1 MKKLLAMLLALG
13 LLLGLAACGVKDKDK
28 DDKNK
33 SEDRS
38 DSPYM
43 SAVVNVFD
51 VNFMGEI
58 SEKKV
63 EKLAPQEYWEYLE
76 EERNL
81 ELKDVVE
88 RYEEVWEDKKEDY
101 AQEYGDV
108 WRVAYEVTSEME
120 TSDSKLE
127 KIADE
132 LHDKYDIAQ
141 SSVKS
146 GYDMNIEMEII
157 GSEDD
162 ECQEFDF
169 TVVKIDKKWYVLY
182 CYTDDGEFYADFVV

>member
-1 MKKLLAMLLALG
+1 MKKLLAMLLVLG
-13 LLLGLAACGVKDKDK
+13 LVLGLAACGVKGKDK

-63 EKLAPQEYWEYLE
+63 EKLAPQEYWEYLKE
-76 EERNL
+76 EWNL

-88 RYEEVWEDKKEDY
+88 RYEEV
-101 AQEYGDV
+101 
-108 WRVAYEVTSEME
+108 
-120 TSDSKLE
+120 
-127 KIADE
+127 
-132 LHDKYDIAQ
+132 
-141 SSVKS
+141 
-146 GYDMNIEMEII
+146 
-157 GSEDD
+157 
-162 ECQEFDF
+162 
-169 TVVKIDKKWYVLY
+169 
-182 CYTDDGEFYADFVV
+182 